1 MIDRHDTRPAYQ
13 QIADEV
19 AARIA
24 DGELG
29 PGRQIPT
36 RDEIRRAHGVS
47 GATVQRAIDLLD
59 TRGLIERRQGGGIYV
74 RPRRRLLTTVAS
86 SVVRTTE
93 DDDRKS
99 WREQAAAAGMV
110 GTQRILEAGRA
121 APPLEVAESLHLD
134 GAEVVFRRRILYLD
148 DDAVMLVGSYYPL
161 DVAEGTRLDDPR
173 PMRGGALPVLEAKG
187 FNLGHFAD
195 RERARLAT
203 PEEAR
208 QLDLGPGAPV
218 SYLVRTLF
226 TTEGRPIEV
235 TAMTR
240 DGERLET
247 VWEYPA
253 IASRD

>member
-13 QIADEV
+13 QIADEI

-24 DGELG
+24 NGDLG
-29 PGRQIPT
+29 PGKQIPT

-47 GATVQRAIDLLD
+47 GVTVQRAIDVLD
-59 TRGLIERRQGGGIYV
+59 TRGLIERRQGGGVYV

-86 SVVRTTE
+86 SVVRTAK

-99 WREQAAAAGMV
+99 WREQATAAGML
-110 GTQRILEAGRA
+110 GTQRILAAGRA
-121 APPLEVAESLHLD
+121 AAPLDVAEPLNLD
-134 GAEVVFRRRILYLD
+134 GDEVVFRDRILYLD
-148 DDAVMLVGSYYPL
+148 DDPVMFVSSYYPL

-187 FNLGHFAD
+187 FKLGHFSD

-208 QLDLGPGAPV
+208 RLDLGPTAPV

-226 TTEGRPIEV
+226 TTDGRPIEV
-235 TAMTR
+235 TVMIR
-240 DGERLET
+240 NGERLET

-253 IASRD
+253 ITARD